1 MYDIP
6 FISMITIDREL
17 PIIDVGRRHLRWRIR
32 RDGERR
38 RNTDAQTD
46 DRSTAN
52 VDKKS
57 QIRERRRVDDRIGI
71 WFEDTDK
78 FECCHWFKWMI
89 LYFISL
95 DFISLSFYCL

>member
-1 MYDIP
+1 MMTLQEIGSCRSLTLNSV
-6 FISMITIDREL
+6 IE
-17 PIIDVGRRHLRWRIR
+17 GQIR

-78 FECCHWFKWMI
+78 FECCH
-89 LYFISL
+89 
-95 DFISLSFYCL
+95 